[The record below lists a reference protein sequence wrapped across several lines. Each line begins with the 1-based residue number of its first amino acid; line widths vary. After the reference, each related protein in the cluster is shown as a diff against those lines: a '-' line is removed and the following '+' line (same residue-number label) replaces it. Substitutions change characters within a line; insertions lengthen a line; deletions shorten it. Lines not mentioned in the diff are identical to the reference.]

1 MPSVPNANNPAL
13 REPRAGAPV
22 QRRRDQRMV
31 VPVIR
36 LEVDR
41 NLYQSIDWSLGG
53 IRFEPYYGGLQTGNM
68 FTVTGLGPGDG
79 EPVPV
84 TVRAQAIRV
93 HAGRVAARFMEL
105 DERAYNVLEA
115 LIMRRRREM
124 AAAQGRR
131 VA

>member
-13 REPRAGAPV
+13 REPRPGTAG
-22 QRRRDQRMV
+22 QQRRDQRLV

-53 IRFEPYYGGLQTGNM
+53 IKFEPYYGNVQTGEA
-68 FTVTGLGPGDG
+68 FVITGLGPGNG

-84 TVRAQAIRV
+84 TVRARAIRV
-93 HAGRVAARFMEL
+93 QGGRVAARFVEL

-115 LIMRRRREM
+115 LIMRRRREL
-124 AAAQGRR
+124 AAQARR